1 MANIYAPDFDEL
13 REQPGF
19 RSRRARI
26 GRQTG
31 SERIGLSLWELPPGE
46 AAYPYQP
53 SGVRR
58 LGLPDKTTSSS
69 SSAR

>member
-1 MANIYAPDFDEL
+1 MSTANIYTPDFDEL

-31 SERIGLSLWELPPGE
+31 SELIGLSLWELPPGE
-46 AAYPYQP
+46 AAYPWDVSAPRSGP
-53 SGVRR
+53 S
-58 LGLPDKTTSSS
+58 TSC
-69 SSAR
+69 